1 MLHID
6 IENKSTYS
14 NNSLFTCCG
23 CVSGNHQM
31 EGNNRGRGR
40 RVPLWVLL
48 PPQTAQHTSARIH
61 TDRHSTQA
69 LIGNK
74 WFFWLHARVS
84 REKKKLEREQ
94 HDGNIWKAETERHER
109 DRGWKREKRKK
120 NDSRSVKE
128 SQNGFS
134 TCEKKK
140 EGHCYKFPRP
150 ALDLIWAGM
159 QTTHRSSLNRVL
171 RVECECMRACVCAC
185 VCVCVWAAEGLVAR
199 EILTYRA
206 PLPAALSLASTSQRK
221 RFAAARLIYNLAL
234 SLSLPP
240 SLPPSRPRLFLF
252 LSSLSFFSRHQRRRT
267 FLFVISTPHCTN
279 HYNFTICIC
288 AAERLLSPSLPSSH
302 FTLPLPPS
310 SCSLLSVLSA
320 VSSLYFPS

>member
-1 MLHID
+1 M
-6 IENKSTYS
+6 
-14 NNSLFTCCG
+14 
-23 CVSGNHQM
+23 
-31 EGNNRGRGR
+31 
-40 RVPLWVLL
+40 
-48 PPQTAQHTSARIH
+48 
-61 TDRHSTQA
+61 
-69 LIGNK
+69 
-74 WFFWLHARVS
+74 
-84 REKKKLEREQ
+84 
-94 HDGNIWKAETERHER
+94 
-109 DRGWKREKRKK
+109 
-120 NDSRSVKE
+120 KE

-185 VCVCVWAAEGLVAR
+185 VCVCVCVGGWRIGCQGDSDISGPTPCCPQFSLDKSEKTLCGG
-199 EILTYRA
+199 
-206 PLPAALSLASTSQRK
+206 PANLQSRSLSLS
-221 RFAAARLIYNLAL
+221 L

-240 SLPPSRPRLFLF
+240 SCPRLFLF